1 MQIVIGLTVLTC
13 VATLVWGLLAL
24 GVCVRCLKRPRRHS
38 MVRAISMGLPVD
50 PEEAGWDAD
59 SWVVSCEDG
68 IEMPVWSIR
77 TAGEG
82 PVTILI
88 HDWADSRIDCLPMI
102 EDWKEE
108 SSQIHM
114 PDLRG
119 HGEAGGICTFGRLEI
134 ADIETMIHSLD
145 ETHVRIV
152 GRGYAANLISQL
164 DEQPGLSIER
174 VCQEPWTSDGLHRSL
189 ADGGFPVQ
197 LPAWIMDLGV
207 RQSGLSRLV

>member
-77 TAGEG
+77 TAGKEG
-82 PVTILI
+82 PV
-88 HDWADSRIDCLPMI
+88 
-102 EDWKEE
+102 
-108 SSQIHM
+108 
-114 PDLRG
+114 
-119 HGEAGGICTFGRLEI
+119 
-134 ADIETMIHSLD
+134 
-145 ETHVRIV
+145 
-152 GRGYAANLISQL
+152 
-164 DEQPGLSIER
+164 
-174 VCQEPWTSDGLHRSL
+174 
-189 ADGGFPVQ
+189 
-197 LPAWIMDLGV
+197 
-207 RQSGLSRLV
+207 